1 MSGPQ
6 EGEGER
12 GISTSPGV
20 WESRLFVWV
29 SAWTKCV
36 CVCVSPIHAR
46 SLTTSRHIIPLFSLL
61 PPPRPPPPICV
72 FFFVLCGGEKK
83 PDYFFFLFLIFS
95 PWSVWSGS
103 SLSLMWRWVE
113 VWRERETEEE
123 IWKEIIYSRP
133 PAATRTRANTR
144 NTPPDQPRRKVGSL
158 IIVRVD
164 NWLIASV
171 WESVFIHTMRL
182 N

>member
-29 SAWTKCV
+29 SAWTK

-72 FFFVLCGGEKK
+72 FFLFFVEEKK
-83 PDYFFFLFLIFS
+83 NQITFFFFPLSDF
-95 PWSVWSGS
+95 PPRSVWSGS

-144 NTPPDQPRRKVGSL
+144 NTPPDQLRRKVGSL